1 MEKHEKN
8 IYVQN
13 IEKDIKNFIRLEKN
27 SGKRINWDYYFIK
40 LAISLALRSTCLR
53 RRYGAIIVDPNTH
66 VIISTG
72 YNGNPSGIKNCTEI
86 GYCFREK
93 ENIPKGMLYDLC
105 FSIHAEQNAIMRAG
119 PRCKGKI
126 MYVSGFDYKEET
138 LVPAGEPCTT
148 KCTPMIINSGLEEI
162 VYLDENFEISRKPV
176 WEMREEINKDVH
188 SEIKK
193 QLKLMKEKG
202 LKI

>member
-1 MEKHEKN
+1 MEKN

-13 IEKDIKNFIRLEKN
+13 IEKDIKNFIELEKKT
-27 SGKRINWDYYFIK
+27 GKRIDWDYYFIK
-40 LAISLALRSTCLR
+40 LATSLALRSTCLR

-66 VIISTG
+66 IIISTG
-72 YNGNPSGIKNCTEI
+72 YNGNPAGVKNCTEI

-105 FSIHAEQNAIMRAG
+105 LSVHAEQNAIMRAG
-119 PRCKGKI
+119 SRCKGKT
-126 MYVSGFDYKEET
+126 MYISGFDYKKKT
-138 LVPAGEPCTT
+138 IIPAGQPCIT

-162 VYLDENFEISRKPV
+162 VYLNNNYKISRKFV

-188 SEIKK
+188 KSIKE
-193 QLKLMKEKG
+193 QLELLRKRG